1 MSKAITAVATPW
13 EEIVVV
19 CGKCSRKLDGGF
31 GPDGDDKLRTALK
44 QVLRE
49 GDRRRQVRVIEGACF
64 GLCPKKAV
72 TVVASRAP
80 HEMLVV
86 PAGTDAA
93 EALRRISPATPPPP

>member
-19 CGKCSRKLDGGF
+19 CAKCSRKLKGGF
-31 GPDGDDKLRTALK
+31 GPEREDKLRTVLKNAL
-44 QVLRE
+44 RTT
-49 GDRRRQVRVIEGACF
+49 GRRRQVRVIEGACF

-80 HEMLVV
+80 HELLVV
-86 PAGTDAA
+86 PAGVDAA
-93 EALRRISPATPPPP
+93 EALARISPATPPPP